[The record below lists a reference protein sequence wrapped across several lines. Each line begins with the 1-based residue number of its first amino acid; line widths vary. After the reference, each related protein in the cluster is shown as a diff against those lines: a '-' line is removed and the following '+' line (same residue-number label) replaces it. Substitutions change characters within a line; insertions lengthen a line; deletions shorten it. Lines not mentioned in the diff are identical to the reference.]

1 MGNVVGTLLTSGSC
15 NGRKTR
21 LLCLMR
27 ALRRLQLRRSRM
39 KVAIYARVST
49 LRQQQSQTIEQQLE
63 RLQAHI
69 AEQGW
74 ELAPEHIFRDD
85 GYSGAKLARPGLE
98 HLREQA
104 AMGEFE
110 LVLITAPDRLARNYV
125 HQVLL
130 LEELTSRGCQVEF
143 LDRPVSED
151 PHDQL
156 VLQIRGAVAE
166 YERSLIAE
174 RMRRGRQAK
183 LKAGLLLPWTVAP
196 YGYILDAEQPRDP
209 SRVRLNEVEAAV
221 VYQIFARYTDPEQ
234 RPSLYAIAKQLS
246 EDGLPTPTGQ
256 PRWNV
261 ATVRGILT
269 NPAYTGT
276 AYANRTRPVAARQ
289 RKSALLPV
297 GPGNSQRPVPKEA
310 WIPIPVPAIISQE
323 MFDQAQARLALNKQF
338 ARRNNTDHLYLL
350 RGLVSCG
357 QCRLSCF
364 GRQCSPN
371 YSYYVCRG
379 RSDFLRAAQG
389 DRCRARY
396 APVEPLDELVWQD
409 LVELVSQ
416 PEQIIQALQRA
427 QTGEWLPQQLQARR
441 QSLNQ
446 ALAHLARQEERLLE
460 AYLAEVIDLAEMER
474 KRQDIAQK
482 QQALERQVRQLEA
495 QLHKQVEIDAIAPS
509 IEAFCQRVQQGL
521 AHATFDQKRE
531 LVELLI
537 DRVIVDDAQVEIRY
551 VIPTTEASTHVRFCH
566 LRKDYFDGIAAAIES
581 DEIPARAQIGDQ
593 AQALRVAPPPIY
605 QHTGRSPAAFLERM
619 PASFGALAW
628 PSG

>member
-1 MGNVVGTLLTSGSC
+1 
-15 NGRKTR
+15 
-21 LLCLMR
+21 
-27 ALRRLQLRRSRM
+27 M

-49 LRQQQSQTIEQQLE
+49 LRQQQSQTIEQQLD

-85 GYSGAKLARPGLE
+85 GYSGAKLTRPGLE

-104 AMGEFE
+104 ASAAFE

-174 RMRRGRQAK
+174 RMRRGRQTK

-209 SRVRLNEVEAAV
+209 SRLRLNEVEAAV
-221 VYQIFARYTDPEQ
+221 VCQIFAEYTDLDQ
-234 RPSLYAIAKQLS
+234 RPSLYAIAKKLS
-246 EDGLPTPTGQ
+246 EAGLPTPTGQ

-261 ATVRGILT
+261 ATVRGILK

-276 AYANRTRPVAARQ
+276 AYANRTRPVPAHQ
-289 RKSALLPV
+289 RKSALRPV
-297 GPGNSQRPVPKEA
+297 GPGHSQRPTPKEV
-310 WIPIPVPAIISQE
+310 WIPISVPAIISPE
-323 MFDQAQARLALNKQF
+323 MFDQAQARLALNKQM
-338 ARRNNTDHLYLL
+338 ARRNNSQHDYLL

-357 QCRLSCF
+357 QCHLACL
-364 GRQCSPN
+364 GRTCSPD

-379 RSDFLRAAQG
+379 KTDLLRAAKG
-389 DRCRARY
+389 ERCQARFVP
-396 APVEPLDELVWQD
+396 ALALDELVWQD
-409 LVELVSQ
+409 LVELLSQ
-416 PEQIIQALQRA
+416 PELIIQALQRA

-441 QSLNQ
+441 HSLNQ
-446 ALAHLARQEERLLE
+446 ALAQLARQEQRLLE
-460 AYLAEVIDLAEMER
+460 AYLAEVIELAELDR
-474 KRQDIAQK
+474 KRQEITQK
-482 QQALERQVRQLEA
+482 QQALDRQVRQLEA
-495 QLHKQVEIDAIAPS
+495 QLQKQIEIETLAPS
-509 IEAFCQRVQQGL
+509 IEAFCQGVQQGL
-521 AHATFDQKRE
+521 AQATFAQKRE

-551 VIPTTEASTHVRFCH
+551 VIPTTEASTHIRFCH
-566 LRKDYFDGIAAAIES
+566 LRKDYFNGKT
-581 DEIPARAQIGDQ
+581 P
-593 AQALRVAPPPIY
+593 
-605 QHTGRSPAAFLERM
+605 
-619 PASFGALAW
+619 
-628 PSG
+628 